1 MREGVRAGGPQEEG
15 YFASV
20 SDLMVGLLFL
30 FIILLMAFAL
40 SFRQAEQAADTLQ
53 QRLAGE
59 LGEVREERD
68 RLQDERSA
76 LEAERRRLALERDE
90 LVRERQLLTE
100 LLARLAGREALR
112 TDLLWRI
119 ADALLARG
127 VEVEVEP
134 EKGILRLPE
143 KLLFDSG
150 RAELR
155 PEGQRALAVLAEVL
169 AEILPCYA
177 GEPPS
182 RHPCPA
188 ASEPILETVLVEGH
202 TDDVPIHAGPFRD
215 NWELS
220 AARGVNTF
228 KALIAYAPALERMRN
243 LKGEALLGI
252 SAYEARR
259 PVVAGTSEEARRRN
273 RRIDLRFLI
282 AAPSAADV
290 NRIRQRLEELAP
302 LQP

>member
-1 MREGVRAGGPQEEG
+1 MREGVRSESPQEEG
-15 YFASV
+15 YFVSV

-30 FIILLMAFAL
+30 FIILLMAYAL
-40 SFRQAEQAADTLQ
+40 SFRQAEQAAGTLQ
-53 QRLAGE
+53 QQLAGE
-59 LGEVREERD
+59 LGEVRAERD
-68 RLQDERSA
+68 RLRAQQSA

-143 KLLFDSG
+143 QLLFDSG

-182 RHPCPA
+182 RHPCPPG
-188 ASEPILETVLVEGH
+188 SEPILETVLVEGH

-228 KALIAYAPALERMRN
+228 KALIGYAPALERMRN

-302 LQP
+302 AQP